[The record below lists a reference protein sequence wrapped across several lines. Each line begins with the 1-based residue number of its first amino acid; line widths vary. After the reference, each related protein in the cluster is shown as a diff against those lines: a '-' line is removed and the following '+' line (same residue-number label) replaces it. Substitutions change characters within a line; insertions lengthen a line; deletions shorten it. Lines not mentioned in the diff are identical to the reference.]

1 MQNEAERVGSTT
13 LSRALTASLGRLTE
27 LRKAEPVRE
36 NLPVPVKYLAPAPVE
51 PSVTKKQLVNH
62 LLALETIFPGKALT
76 EAQST
81 VRYQLFYD
89 ALQRQTAP
97 AVDLAF
103 KRYRESPSEFMPT
116 PGQILALCKR

>member
-27 LRKAEPVRE
+27 LRKVEPARE
-36 NLPVPVKYLAPAPVE
+36 NLPVPVKSLPPAPIE
-51 PSVTKKQLVNH
+51 PLVTKKQLVNH
-62 LLALETIFPGKALT
+62 LLALETIFPGKLLT
-76 EAQST
+76 QAQAE
-81 VRYQLFYD
+81 VRYQLFFD
-89 ALQRQTAP
+89 ALRRQTGSV
-97 AVDLAF
+97 VDLAF